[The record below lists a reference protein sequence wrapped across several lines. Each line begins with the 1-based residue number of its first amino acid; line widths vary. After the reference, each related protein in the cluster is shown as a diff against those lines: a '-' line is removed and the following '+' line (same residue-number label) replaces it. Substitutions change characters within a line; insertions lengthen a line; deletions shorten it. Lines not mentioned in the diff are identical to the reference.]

1 MGNSHG
7 QTGGKGG
14 SMHFYNKA
22 QNFYG
27 GQGIVG
33 AQVPVGV
40 GLAFANKYKTPEG
53 EHMPVALS
61 AYGDG
66 AANQG
71 QIWEA
76 ANMAALW
83 KLPAIFCCEN
93 NSYGMGTSV
102 ERHTSNPDGDYYKMG
117 NAIPGVKIDGM
128 NVLSVR
134 EGMKFVKEYCASGN
148 GPIYVEMNTYRY
160 HGHSMSDPGT
170 TYRSRDEIAATRSA
184 RDPIEF
190 VKKCLIENNMKDEA
204 ELKEIEKSIRKE
216 VQGKA
221 LTTTEGGD
229 HGVSNVIA
237 FGPRSAPPSPTQPRL
252 RRPSRARSLLWRN
265 FTIMFTPRTEPRRR
279 QRNKNTSG
287 CRSTRIAFRTL
298 KKGRKGRECQKT

>member
-1 MGNSHG
+1 
-7 QTGGKGG
+7 
-14 SMHFYNKA
+14 MHFYNKEH
-22 QNFYG
+22 NFYG

-237 FGPRSAPPSPTQPRL
+237 FGSSLGSSISYAAAAKKAKSSPIPPMEELYNYVYAEDGTKEKAEKQKFIRMPQY
-252 RRPSRARSLLWRN
+252 
-265 FTIMFTPRTEPRRR
+265 
-279 QRNKNTSG
+279 KNSVQN
-287 CRSTRIAFRTL
+287 A
-298 KKGRKGRECQKT
+298 